1 MRHNHLILLSI
12 VFAFILPSCI
22 NAGVLDIYQNMAN
35 DTINKITGISQGIL
49 EAEDINDELLT
60 KIGNAYLSD
69 EITDKQKS
77 LIENKLSE
85 QDLDYAKKS
94 AQREEQALEQS
105 IVYEKNKE
113 EAYKKINK
121 IMDVYLVVFRIG
133 EELLKLSFYVLEMY
147 LLLLIFLKII
157 PFTFR
162 KIVESLGGG
171 FSKVTGGDKDV

>member
-1 MRHNHLILLSI
+1 
-12 VFAFILPSCI
+12 
-22 NAGVLDIYQNMAN
+22 MAN